1 MKMIDSLGCGA
12 GKASTLDVIPAP
24 SFSARYSLGRWHWH
38 YRALIKLRE
47 RLLRQRAELAA
58 AILEPIES
66 FSLDM
71 ADAATDQF
79 DHDVAL
85 GLIAAE
91 QDTLFEIEAALN
103 RIRAGTYGLCE
114 LTAKPIPAAR
124 LRAIPWTRFCQEVE
138 ERLEELGVCRPPH
151 LGELKS
157 VHAAVSLDRAAERA
171 DIEKEETL

>member
-1 MKMIDSLGCGA
+1 MKMIDSFGYGS
-12 GKASTLDVIPAP
+12 GKASTVDVLPAP
-24 SFSARYSLGRWHWH
+24 DRSTKAPLGRWHWH

-47 RLLRQRAELAA
+47 RLLKQRAELAA
-58 AILEPIES
+58 AILEPVES
-66 FSLDM
+66 FSFDM

-85 GLIAAE
+85 SLISAE
-91 QDTLFEIEAALN
+91 QDTLFEIEGALS

-124 LRAIPWTRFCQEVE
+124 LRAIPWTRFCQEIE
-138 ERLEELGVCRPPH
+138 EQLEEQGGCCPPH

-157 VHAAVSLDRAAERA
+157 VHAQVSFDRPM
-171 DIEKEETL
+171 DVQKEEGL